1 MSEANNVALDDITR
15 LEERVSPGT
24 LPGLFHNMMTTEAL
38 GGLSMTDITAEQEG
52 WSFQPQSSN
61 DSLSPEAQTLMDAF
75 CETRLHYHP
84 RKMQL
89 VLPDS
94 ICSRSKWGVGEDT
107 NVFERLPI
115 KMIGFVIPPDH
126 PEVQFEVDRDQDN
139 DSVNVRVTDMGER
152 VDSLRTE
159 VTCFHPIEGFTQ
171 PELNSETGLLY
182 HEGDF
187 YLSKENMTINSKLLA
202 DKTRLDRID
211 HEKMKGHASV
221 HDNGVAVGPWPRF
234 LKNISLTR
242 TTRAGDD
249 VSLDLTALY
258 NPSQKNV
265 TRPEATDSYSHVT
278 VRRDSDTVCSD
289 VRFLVPAR
297 MPSYTP
303 EQEEEILGMTGHSF
317 TEASLWSSITA

>member
-1 MSEANNVALDDITR
+1 
-15 LEERVSPGT
+15 
-24 LPGLFHNMMTTEAL
+24 MMTTEAL

-94 ICSRSKWGVGEDT
+94 ICSRSEWGVGEDT

-115 KMIGFVIPPDH
+115 KMIEFVIPPDH

-159 VTCFHPIEGFTQ
+159 
-171 PELNSETGLLY
+171 
-182 HEGDF
+182 
-187 YLSKENMTINSKLLA
+187 ENMTINSKLLA